1 MQESVIYQDIL
12 QNGQQRGEVAFIM
25 RQLTRRFSAIAP
37 ELQTKIQQLSIP
49 QLEDLGETLLDFSSV
64 NDLIAWLET
73 QEE

>member
-12 QNGQQRGEVAFIM
+12 QKGQQRGEVALLLRM
-25 RQLTRRFSAIAP
+25 LTRKFGAIAP

-49 QLEDLGETLLDFSSV
+49 QLEDLGEALLDFSSG

-73 QEE
+73 